1 MPSLNKPQCDEGFG
15 PLLAVPIAAWS
26 RVLAP
31 ATFLLLAAVASD
43 LVPALGRLSIST
55 TEQIVTVALIM
66 ILFDGGMGI
75 GVARHQPAARSR
87 HVVWPRPAQDLPMY
101 HSAIPAAT
109 GTNPSNAI
117 VAPLSAN
124 VPAIVPPIP
133 TATSSIASH
142 LQSRG
147 TDHPSKRR
155 ASLGSSL
162 YRPRSISASRR
173 RSS

>member
-1 MPSLNKPQCDEGFG
+1 VPVQCDEGFG

-75 GVARHQPAARSR
+75 GVAKLWRRGRRKSRHQPAARSR
-87 HVVWPRPAQDLPMY
+87 HVVWPRPAGSGSPQ
-101 HSAIPAAT
+101 
-109 GTNPSNAI
+109 
-117 VAPLSAN
+117 
-124 VPAIVPPIP
+124 VPQRDPGGDGNK
-133 TATSSIASH
+133 S
-142 LQSRG
+142 Q
-147 TDHPSKRR
+147 
-155 ASLGSSL
+155 
-162 YRPRSISASRR
+162 
-173 RSS
+173 